1 MLMELISEEVIEE
14 PKETDIFT
22 MLLYA
27 EPWTDKSSRR
37 NTQGNGCSW
46 EKMFQKN
53 DGGLLCHGR

>member
-1 MLMELISEEVIEE
+1 MELISEEVIEE

-27 EPWTDKSSRR
+27 ESWTDKCSRR
-37 NTQGNGCSW
+37 NTQGNGCNL
-46 EKMFQKN
+46 EMFQKN